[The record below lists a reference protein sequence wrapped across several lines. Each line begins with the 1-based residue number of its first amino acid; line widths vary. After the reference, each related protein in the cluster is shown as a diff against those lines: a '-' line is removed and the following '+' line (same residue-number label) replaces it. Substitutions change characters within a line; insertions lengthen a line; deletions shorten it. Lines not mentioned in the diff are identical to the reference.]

1 MRCARGQV
9 RDAPSRSGDATL
21 HPAAH
26 APPPCADG
34 HQVQPA
40 RTGTGHSRHHQ
51 RNSQRYP
58 LHSDVSSRSFT
69 SGVHVRQMRTM
80 YWPPAAR
87 ARRSCRLPLR
97 LRAAN
102 IGRWQA
108 APACWQHANAQRL
121 CRTPNGREV
130 CFRPPLRRSRQ
141 VVTKKSKG
149 CLSREGAYCRAVM
162 AARNAPATWIAD
174 DSAVCRIR
182 SLGQPRR
189 SGRELT
195 AAPAR

>member
-26 APPPCADG
+26 APPRRSDG
-34 HQVQPA
+34 HQNGPA
-40 RTGTGHSRHHQ
+40 RTGTGHSRHLQMH
-51 RNSQRYP
+51 SQIVP
-58 LHSDVSSRSFT
+58 LRSGARSSSFT
-69 SGVHVRQMRTM
+69 SGVDVRKMRTM
-80 YWPPAAR
+80 YWPLAAR

-121 CRTPNGREV
+121 CRTPNGREL
-130 CFRPPLRRSRQ
+130 CFRCSQRRRDERGRSWQ
-141 VVTKKSKG
+141 KIYHWFNDPG
-149 CLSREGAYCRAVM
+149 GGL
-162 AARNAPATWIAD
+162 APAPIPTPIHAP
-174 DSAVCRIR
+174 SA
-182 SLGQPRR
+182 
-189 SGRELT
+189 
-195 AAPAR
+195 